1 MDDFLRGRNRKTA
14 SQIIAEAKAS
24 ISTEGKVIIIV
35 DSHIYLVAYPINSIL
50 NQILKR
56 ERSQFLFISQPYF
69 VTSIF

>member
-35 DSHIYLVAYPINSIL
+35 ENRCIFGYPKGIIL
-50 NQILKR
+50 LLPIFTAILKY
-56 ERSQFLFISQPYF
+56 EEKNPCF
-69 VTSIF
+69 VGAIF

>member
-35 DSHIYLVAYPINSIL
+35 AAVIFLVTYRMNSIL
-50 NQILKR
+50 NQISKR
-56 ERSQFLFISQPYF
+56 ERNQFLFISKPNF

>member
-35 DSHIYLVAYPINSIL
+35 DRHIFGYISNEFNFKSNDFNIL
-50 NQILKR
+50 NCPWVVV
-56 ERSQFLFISQPYF
+56 FFYYF
-69 VTSIF
+69 YLQT

>member
-35 DSHIYLVAYPINSIL
+35 DNHIFGYISNEFG
-50 NQILKR
+50 LKSNI
-56 ERSQFLFISQPYF
+56 E
-69 VTSIF
+69 T

>member
-35 DSHIYLVAYPINSIL
+35 DSNIYGLYISIEF
-50 NQILKR
+50 NFKSNI
-56 ERSQFLFISQPYF
+56 E
-69 VTSIF
+69 T

>member
-35 DSHIYLVAYPINSIL
+35 DSHIFGY
-50 NQILKR
+50 
-56 ERSQFLFISQPYF
+56 ISNEFNFKSNIEMWRKPNPFYK
-69 VTSIF
+69 

>member
-35 DSHIYLVAYPINSIL
+35 DSHIFGYIYFKSNMYRNVKETKS
-50 NQILKR
+50 
-56 ERSQFLFISQPYF
+56 FL
-69 VTSIF
+69 

>member
-35 DSHIYLVAYPINSIL
+35 DSHIFGY
-50 NQILKR
+50 
-56 ERSQFLFISQPYF
+56 ISNKFNFKSNIETWKKQNPF
-69 VTSIF
+69 NK